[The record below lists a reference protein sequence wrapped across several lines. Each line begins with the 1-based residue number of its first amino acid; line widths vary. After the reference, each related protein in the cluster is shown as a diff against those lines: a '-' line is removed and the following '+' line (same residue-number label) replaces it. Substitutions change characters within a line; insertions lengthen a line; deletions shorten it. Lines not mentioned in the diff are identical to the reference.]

1 MTHRLPLTAFPA
13 KPRHREPCNGCGLCC
28 HIELC
33 DVALAAFADG
43 TEAPCPA
50 MTFEAG
56 RVRCAFVLAEERS
69 GLDKLL
75 ARGLGIGKGC
85 SMPDENIPT
94 T

>member
-1 MTHRLPLTAFPA
+1 MSVRLPLAPLPP
-13 KPRHREPCNGCGLCC
+13 KPRFRTPCNGCGLCC

-33 DVALAAFADG
+33 EVGLAAFPSAQ
-43 TEAPCPA
+43 APCPA
-50 MTFEAG
+50 MVFTAG
-56 RVRCAFVLAEERS
+56 RVWCGFVLAEEYS
-69 GLDKLL
+69 GLDKLI